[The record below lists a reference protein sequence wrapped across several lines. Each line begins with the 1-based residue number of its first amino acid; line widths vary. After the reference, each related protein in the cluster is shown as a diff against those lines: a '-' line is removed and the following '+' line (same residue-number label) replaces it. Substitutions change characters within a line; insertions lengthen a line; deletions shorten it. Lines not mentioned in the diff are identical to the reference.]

1 MQVITFKA
9 KPKTIF
15 GAILALVG
23 VLVIV
28 LTFVS
33 NHGGKSQQTSAVP
46 VSCATEEERATYLK
60 SLGWEFDGVEEK
72 DITIPMQFNQ
82 VYENYN
88 AVQKEQGFDL
98 EPYKGKS
105 AVIYTYSITNYK
117 NNKNVTANLLV
128 CDGTLIGADLC
139 DPSAKDG
146 FLTGLTKN
154 DAT

>member
-146 FLTGLTKN
+146 FLTGLTNN